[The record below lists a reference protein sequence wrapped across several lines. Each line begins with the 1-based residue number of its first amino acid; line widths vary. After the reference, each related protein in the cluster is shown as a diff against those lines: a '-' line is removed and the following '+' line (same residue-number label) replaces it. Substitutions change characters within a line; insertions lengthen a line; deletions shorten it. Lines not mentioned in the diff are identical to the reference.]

1 MRLLT
6 VIQLNGDCE
15 IFGETRIFKI
25 QPVSALL
32 SFSEIF
38 QKPYD
43 MFESSSTHIFTT
55 RGCQI
60 SKFPQFLRKSFNKEL
75 KLE

>member
-38 QKPYD
+38 QKPY
-43 MFESSSTHIFTT
+43 HI
-55 RGCQI
+55 I
-60 SKFPQFLRKSFNKEL
+60 SKVHQPIFLQQKVVKYQNFRNFFKKEF
-75 KLE
+75 